1 MHQLTNFNLLI
12 SEGVNQRIQKFIK
25 KYQKIIKILA
35 LISLKQFIKCYKNGD
50 FPAIF
55 DNILTVYRKYIR
67 NAREQGGGGEGAYPQ
82 CGVAPP

>member
-35 LISLKQFIKCYKNGD
+35 LISLKNS
-50 FPAIF
+50 
-55 DNILTVYRKYIR
+55 L
-67 NAREQGGGGEGAYPQ
+67 
-82 CGVAPP
+82 